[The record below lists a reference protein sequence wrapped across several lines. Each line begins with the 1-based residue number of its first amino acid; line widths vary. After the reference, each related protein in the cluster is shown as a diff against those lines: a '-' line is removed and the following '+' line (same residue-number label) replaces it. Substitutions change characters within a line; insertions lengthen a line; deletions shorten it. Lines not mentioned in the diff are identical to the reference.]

1 MRVYVSIQKLYSQ
14 YYFNE
19 CKCIYIYIYI
29 HVYICICIHL
39 RTFTCSLWS
48 WKMLKVPRDD
58 HERICVVFFRLLL
71 RMDHMDHQHFIVP
84 GGALVFLTHFPC
96 KPCFTYRRWFFLGNC
111 CWKPYMANP
120 EKCNIEPRGLPAAT
134 FEHGFGPTQFASATL
149 QKRDGKDMKGSL
161 FWIVNRYLFF

>member
-1 MRVYVSIQKLYSQ
+1 M
-14 YYFNE
+14 
-19 CKCIYIYIYI
+19 YIYIYI
-29 HVYICICIHL
+29 HVYICICIRL

-71 RMDHMDHQHFIVP
+71 RMDQMDHQHFIVP

-96 KPCFTYRRWFFLGNC
+96 KPCFTYQRWFFLGNC

-120 EKCNIEPRGLPAAT
+120 EKCNIEPRGGFTSCNLWTWLWTNSICISHLTKKRWKRYERIT
-134 FEHGFGPTQFASATL
+134 FL
-149 QKRDGKDMKGSL
+149 DC
-161 FWIVNRYLFF
+161 I